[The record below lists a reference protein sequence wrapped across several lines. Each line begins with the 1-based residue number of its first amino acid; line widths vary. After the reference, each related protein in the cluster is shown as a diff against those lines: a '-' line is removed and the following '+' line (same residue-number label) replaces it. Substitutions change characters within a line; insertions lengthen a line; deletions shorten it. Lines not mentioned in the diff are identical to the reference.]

1 MANEALAAIVGRSN
15 LLTDREARVEYSFDS
30 DVSPPVIPG
39 CVAKPANAD
48 EVARIVTWANATST
62 PLVPVSSGPP
72 HGRGDTVPGT
82 HEAVM
87 VSLDRMKRIIRIDP
101 RNRIAMVE
109 PGVTFGELQAAL
121 AANGLC
127 AYLPLGPRSTKS
139 VIGSMLE
146 REPITRPSLHWD
158 STDPLLCTEVVFGTG
173 DRFRTG
179 EASGP
184 ETIEEQWELGRVQM
198 NPFGHSH
205 VDFHRLLSGAQGT
218 IGIVTWAT
226 LKCSPLPVS
235 RKVVVVPSSSL
246 SSLIDLTYSLVKF
259 RFGGSLFILNGLN
272 LACLIA
278 KEQGD
283 VKEMAQSLPAWVLVV
298 TFEGYGILPEE
309 KVAREED
316 DFGSMARA
324 CGLDGE
330 TMLPEAQAAELLL
343 ALSRP
348 SEPHWKTRAAGG
360 FRDLFFLTTLD
371 KTPAFAASI
380 GDLAGKRDYPSNHI
394 GAYIQPIVQGTS
406 CHCEFDFYFD
416 AGIDD
421 EAQAAEGIVREGAEA
436 AAWLGGFFSRPY
448 LAWRQTA
455 YRRSPAAVA
464 MQKKIKKIF
473 DPKGILNPGKLCF

>member
-1 MANEALAAIVGRSN
+1 MPRC
-15 LLTDREARVEYSFDS
+15 
-30 DVSPPVIPG
+30 VI
-39 CVAKPANAD
+39 KPANAG
-48 EVARIVTWANATST
+48 EVQEAVKWANETST

-72 HGRGDTVPGT
+72 HGRGDTVPGAPG
-82 HEAVM
+82 AV
-87 VSLDRMKRIIRIDP
+87 VIDLSRMNRIIRIDP

-146 REPITRPSLHWD
+146 REPVTRPSLHWD
-158 STDPLLCTEVVFGTG
+158 STDPSSVHGGSLRHG

-246 SSLIDLTYSLVKF
+246 SPLIDLTYSLVKF

-272 LACLIA
+272 LACLIG
-278 KEQGD
+278 KERGEI
-283 VKEMAQSLPAWVLVV
+283 KEHGSKACLPGCSSSRSKD
-298 TFEGYGILPEE
+298 TGYY
-309 KVAREED
+309 R
-316 DFGSMARA
+316 
-324 CGLDGE
+324 
-330 TMLPEAQAAELLL
+330 
-343 ALSRP
+343 
-348 SEPHWKTRAAGG
+348 
-360 FRDLFFLTTLD
+360 
-371 KTPAFAASI
+371 
-380 GDLAGKRDYPSNHI
+380 
-394 GAYIQPIVQGTS
+394 
-406 CHCEFDFYFD
+406 
-416 AGIDD
+416 
-421 EAQAAEGIVREGAEA
+421 
-436 AAWLGGFFSRPY
+436 
-448 LAWRQTA
+448 WR
-455 YRRSPAAVA
+455 
-464 MQKKIKKIF
+464 K
-473 DPKGILNPGKLCF
+473 